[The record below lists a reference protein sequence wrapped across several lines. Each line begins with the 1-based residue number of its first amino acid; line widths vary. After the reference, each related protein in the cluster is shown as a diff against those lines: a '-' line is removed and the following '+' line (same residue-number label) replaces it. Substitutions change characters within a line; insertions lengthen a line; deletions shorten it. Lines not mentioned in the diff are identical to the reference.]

1 MVDNE
6 ILFLFFILFD
16 DIFIFFC
23 FLFFCL
29 CLFFCLNLF
38 FLFAVFYSG
47 LLKELKKKSSHPKQ
61 DDEFYF
67 IIELMLT
74 VGSAVLIRGRFAA
87 P

>member
-16 DIFIFFC
+16 DIFI
-23 FLFFCL
+23 LFSFIY
-29 CLFFCLNLF
+29 LFYLCLNLYY
-38 FLFAVFYSG
+38 FLFAVFYSD

-74 VGSAVLIRGRFAA
+74 VGSAVLIRGRFVAL
-87 P
+87 